1 MHRERGSQGRSGGG
15 RKQKGRARVDRE
27 PSLPLSPP
35 CPSPA
40 PSCSCLSL
48 CRSRASPSRTL
59 ASLLP
64 VADSDSAILGLG
76 SGIHRGSAA
85 ANTVYASRPGARA
98 AVTKQACSRCP
109 SLAALTRRAPSQKGV
124 HGGVLPVS
132 VSGKEGSTAPSFR
145 PAPGTGAGLAGE
157 RSETTA
163 RRMDPRLACK
173 RWPSERAS
181 PPALCP
187 VRRCV
192 QCASAAGSARASEC
206 EAAAGRCG
214 ASVLVSI
221 QAHCAGSQKLSRS
234 VMKLR
239 PWPDIA
245 QALSTVTRGLRPIA
259 DVVSLTDASE
269 TRVSQLPH
277 RP

>member
-1 MHRERGSQGRSGGG
+1 MITCIERGGAKVGQGGG

-48 CRSRASPSRTL
+48 CRSRASPSCTL
-59 ASLLP
+59 ASLL
-64 VADSDSAILGLG
+64 ADSDSAILGLG

-124 HGGVLPVS
+124 RRGVLS

-173 RWPSERAS
+173 RWPSERA
-181 PPALCP
+181 AP
-187 VRRCV
+187 VATGQTLLRL
-192 QCASAAGSARASEC
+192 SA
-206 EAAAGRCG
+206 
-214 ASVLVSI
+214 
-221 QAHCAGSQKLSRS
+221 
-234 VMKLR
+234 
-239 PWPDIA
+239 P
-245 QALSTVTRGLRPIA
+245 
-259 DVVSLTDASE
+259 
-269 TRVSQLPH
+269 
-277 RP
+277 